1 MRPAHRQP
9 TAPPRR
15 RPLAAGRDATV
26 RRGLFRQR
34 RDPVVAGPH
43 ATVCRRRVGQ
53 PCAHSVAGRAT
64 LRRGELGQATVEL
77 LAVLPL
83 VLVAA
88 FGGGAILA
96 AHAASQRAGEAA
108 RAGAMA
114 LLQDA
119 DPVEAAREVLGTD
132 DRDAIST
139 RGRRVTV
146 ELAPRLPL
154 GLRLPQLTAR
164 ATADAGPEPRP

>member
-1 MRPAHRQP
+1 MRPAHRPRRP

-26 RRGLFRQR
+26 SPGQFGQR
-34 RDPVVAGPH
+34 RAPF
-43 ATVCRRRVGQ
+43 
-53 PCAHSVAGRAT
+53 VAGRDAT

-164 ATADAGPEPRP
+164 ATADAGPEPTP